1 MGVTTVRLLGRQ
13 GARLEIEGLDAI
25 DGTVILDLKPYYPP
39 YDRPRGRLRVPDYIY
54 RLEY

>member
-1 MGVTTVRLLGRQ
+1 MGVTTVRLL
-13 GARLEIEGLDAI
+13 ARRAAQLEVEGLDAI
-25 DGTVILDLKPYYPP
+25 DGTPILDLKPYYPP

>member
-1 MGVTTVRLLGRQ
+1 VGVTTVRLLGRQ
-13 GARLEIEGLDAI
+13 STSLHVEGLDAI

-39 YDRPRGRLRVPDYIY
+39 YDRPRGRLRVPEYIY